1 MRGEG
6 ISTEHRSAF
15 RRILGNM
22 GHLLSGKAV
31 AGITSLIY
39 LALAARILGV
49 RDYGTLNL
57 VHAYATF
64 FGTVLAL
71 SGFHGIVRFGAQSL
85 QASDREDFWGLVRF
99 LTLIEIS
106 MALFAM
112 LCAALLAPWAAGLLQ
127 LDNVAA
133 QIVPFYVVAIFAT
146 VRTTPQGLLQLA
158 DRFDLIG
165 IQQAVMPVARLI
177 GVAILWRTGAGL
189 TGFLWVWGV
198 AALLEGLSMWIMA
211 YFVARK
217 KGWISGSPVRVT
229 DIPGSHAGLLHFV
242 GITNIDLTLRDL
254 APKATPLIIGWM
266 LGPAATGLYVLAQ
279 RASAVLIQ
287 PAQLL
292 SQAGYSVI
300 ATLAV
305 EGQFAKA
312 NAAVRNS
319 ITMAAIG
326 GGLVALLFML
336 FSEQILQILG
346 GKEFVAGGDLLVM
359 IGIAA
364 AILAVGPILSAAIVA
379 FGYPGRSSAIN
390 LLCNLGTIPVLIFAL
405 GEFGVNGAGVHA
417 LVQGSLFALLL
428 GLSYRRIHAR
438 VTSREA

>member
-1 MRGEG
+1 MTDEAARVEG
-6 ISTEHRSAF
+6 KSPFA
-15 RRILGNM
+15 RILGNM

-31 AGITSLIY
+31 AGISSLIY

-85 QASDREDFWGLVRF
+85 QARKRDEFWGLVRF
-99 LTLIEIS
+99 LTLIEIGI
-106 MALFAM
+106 AVCAM
-112 LCAALLAPWAAGLLQ
+112 LCAALLAPWAIRLLQ
-127 LDNVAA
+127 LDSVAA
-133 QIVPFYVVAIFAT
+133 QFVPFYVIAIFAT
-146 VRTTPQGLLQLA
+146 VRTTPQGVLQLA
-158 DRFDLIG
+158 NRFDLIG
-165 IQQAVMPVARLI
+165 IQQAVMPVVRLI
-177 GVAILWRTGAGL
+177 GVAGLWWMGAGL
-189 TGFLWVWGV
+189 TGFIWVWGV
-198 AALLEGLSMWIMA
+198 AAVLEGLSMWIMA
-211 YFVARK
+211 YFVAK
-217 KGWISGSPVRVT
+217 NKGWISGNPVTVRN
-229 DIPGSHAGLLHFV
+229 IAENQPKLLRFV

-254 APKATPLIIGWM
+254 APKATPLIIGWI

-312 NAAVRNS
+312 HVAVRKS
-319 ITMAAIG
+319 ILIAAIS
-326 GGLVALLFML
+326 GGLIAILFML

-346 GKEFVAGGDLLVM
+346 GMEFAAGGDLLVM

-364 AILAVGPILSAAIVA
+364 AVLSVAPILSAAIVA
-379 FGYPGRSSAIN
+379 FGYPGRSTSIN
-390 LLCNLGTIPVLIFAL
+390 LFCNLGGIPVLIFAL
-405 GEFGVNGAGVHA
+405 WEFGLEGAGVHA
-417 LVQGSLFALLL
+417 LVQGSVFALLL
-428 GLSYRRIHAR
+428 GLSYRRIQLQVCSHA
-438 VTSREA
+438 A

>member
-1 MRGEG
+1 VSGE
-6 ISTEHRSAF
+6 ITSTDSRTAF

-22 GHLLSGKAV
+22 GHLMSGKAV

-39 LALAARILGV
+39 LALAARMLGV
-49 RDYGTLNL
+49 HDYGTLNL

-71 SGFHGIVRFGAQSL
+71 SGFHGIVRFGAQAL
-85 QASDREDFWGLVRF
+85 QAPDHDNFWGLVRF

-106 MALFAM
+106 MALVAM
-112 LCAALLAPWAAGLLQ
+112 LCAALLAPWTADLLQ
-127 LDNVAA
+127 LDNDAA

-165 IQQAVMPVARLI
+165 IQQAVMPVTRLI
-177 GVAILWRTGAGL
+177 GVAVLWWIGAGL
-189 TGFLWVWGV
+189 TGFLWVWGF
-198 AALLEGLSMWIMA
+198 AALLEGLSMWLMA
-211 YFVARK
+211 YHVAKK
-217 KGWISGSPVRVT
+217 KGWISPRPLPIT
-229 DIPGSHAGLLHFV
+229 DIPANHAGLLRFV

-254 APKATPLIIGWM
+254 APKATPLIIGWI

-279 RASAVLIQ
+279 RASSVLIQ

-305 EGQFAKA
+305 DGQFSKA
-312 NAAVRNS
+312 NAAVRKS
-319 ITMAAIG
+319 ISMAAIG
-326 GGLVALLFML
+326 GGLVAILFML
-336 FSEQILQILG
+336 FSDQILQILG
-346 GKEFVAGGDLLVM
+346 GKEFVAGGDLLIM

-364 AILAVGPILSAAIVA
+364 AILSVGPILSAAIVA
-379 FGYPGRSSAIN
+379 FGYPGRSTTIN

-405 GEFGVNGAGVHA
+405 GHYGVNGAGVHA
-417 LVQGSLFALLL
+417 LVQSSLFALLL

-438 VTSREA
+438 IKSHAA